1 MSERIVNDPSQHGW
15 VEDNGKWVWGA
26 SGGTG
31 AGMVISESEP
41 ADKVEGMQ
49 WLNPTTGLVLFWD
62 DEKWLQMPGGKDG
75 APGADGNIQ
84 DATEDGVI
92 ATWDDTNKQWT
103 PESALTIDATGNVG
117 IGGTPVSSSRRL
129 MIKDVNDVRVDLRSG
144 TDNDLGAIDFSD
156 TSNNARGQIVYDHAT
171 DGMTFK
177 TLSADRLTI
186 DADGR
191 VDIKGV
197 LQLGDTNG
205 TENAHLSMAG
215 PANSTAV
222 IKAGR
227 KSMGFEFANPDGTL
241 MSISSSGR
249 VDITGSLY
257 VNGTPKIGTV
267 DLIKAFSK
275 LRDAVKD
282 EETVE
287 SLKESITNWI
297 GGMIEEWESMQ
308 SEANDE

>member
-186 DADGR
+186 DSTGNA
-191 VDIKGV
+191 
-197 LQLGDTNG
+197 TFSG
-205 TENAHLSMAG
+205 TV
-215 PANSTAV
+215 T
-222 IKAGR
+222 
-227 KSMGFEFANPDGTL
+227 
-241 MSISSSGR
+241 
-249 VDITGSLY
+249 
-257 VNGTPKIGTV
+257 VNGNRPVISTR
-267 DLIKAFSK
+267 DLIETLHTLREATKDESTLEG
-275 LRDAVKD
+275 LRDA
-282 EETVE
+282 
-287 SLKESITNWI
+287 I
-297 GGMIEEWESMQ
+297 GNAVGELIDKFEAMQ
-308 SEANDE
+308 AEADNE